1 MKPMKNKLFF
11 SGLNELR
18 AFAALAVVFHHIELY
33 KQRLRMSSLYN
44 ISITNGL
51 IKNLGKNGVYLFF
64 VLSGFLITYLLL
76 EEKSVTGKISV
87 SKFYGRRIL
96 RIWPLYFIILVIGF
110 FLLPLV
116 YNSFPHFFEAQTFY
130 NERIKDLVYGKNL
143 LLFLFFL
150 SNVALKIFGS
160 VAGASQSWSVSVE
173 EQFYFIWPW
182 IVKFFSDILWVVLLF
197 IIIVMTAIN
206 YEINSFASFPYLQ
219 AFLSSFNVDFMA
231 IGGVVAIIYR
241 NYKAVVQKL
250 ITNKG
255 LITLILF
262 SIILHLL
269 FDISHIT
276 LGLSFGLLILL
287 CIENKIEIKLFS
299 KVGKWSYGIYMYH
312 PLVMY
317 FSFSIVDQM
326 HITSFIGKNV
336 SYYIL
341 IIGITFLLSYLS
353 YQYIE
358 LYFLKL
364 KHKVSPI
371 VSGNL

>member
-1 MKPMKNKLFF
+1 MKLMQNKLFF

-33 KQRLRMSSLYN
+33 KQRLGINSLYN
-44 ISITNGL
+44 ISILNGF
-51 IKNLGKNGVYLFF
+51 IDNLGKNGVYLFF

-116 YNSFPHFFEAQTFY
+116 YNSFSHFFEDQTFY
-130 NERIKDLVYGKNL
+130 NERIRNLVYGENL
-143 LLFLFFL
+143 VLFLFFL
-150 SNVALKIFGS
+150 SNVALKLYGS

-182 IVKFFSDILWVVLLF
+182 IVKFFSSSLWIVLVI
-197 IIIVMTAIN
+197 IIIVMSAIN
-206 YEINSFASFPYLQ
+206 YNINSFASFPYLHS
-219 AFLSSFNVDFMA
+219 FLSSFNIDFMA
-231 IGGVVAIIYR
+231 IGGVVAIFYR
-241 NYKAVVQKL
+241 TYKSIVQK
-250 ITNKG
+250 IIVNKG
-255 LITLILF
+255 LIILIIF
-262 SIILHLL
+262 SIILHL
-269 FDISHIT
+269 FFVISHIT

-287 CIENKIEIKLFS
+287 CVENKIEIKLFS
-299 KVGKWSYGIYMYH
+299 IVGKWSYGIYMYH

-326 HITSFIGKNV
+326 HITSLIEKNLA
-336 SYYIL
+336 YYIL
-341 IIGITFLLSYLS
+341 IVGITFLLSHLS
-353 YQYIE
+353 YKYVE

-364 KHKVSPI
+364 KYKVSPI